1 MTESVQPDVTAMTVS
16 LLSAYVSNNNVPAA
30 DLAALIET
38 TRKALIGKTTL
49 AEPAAEV
56 FVAATTVRKSLA
68 SPDHILSMIDGK
80 PYKTLKRHI
89 STHGL
94 TVEEYRARYKLPH
107 DYPLVAENY
116 SASRREVAQRL
127 GLGRKPAV
135 KVETPVATAEVAAPV
150 TANAPAVAV
159 AADKPVVKAPRG
171 KAKAADAPPKAA
183 AAAVGKPVRAAK
195 TEANEPTA
203 SKAKAPARQAK
214 AKPAPVA
221 PANVAEAVPASTA
234 APAKNG
240 AAKPARKPREKAAI
254 AKSATSLTADLT
266 SVEAKAP
273 KKRATLRPRFKGAP
287 DKA

>member
-1 MTESVQPDVTAMTVS
+1 MTETVQPDVMAMTVS

-38 TRKALIGKTTL
+38 TRKALIGEATP
-49 AEPAAEV
+49 AVPAAEE
-56 FVAATTVRKSLA
+56 FVAATSVRKSLA

-94 TVEEYRARYKLPH
+94 TVEQYRARYKLPH

-135 KVETPVATAEVAAPV
+135 KVETTVAPAKVAAPV
-150 TANAPAVAV
+150 TASAPAGAV

-171 KAKAADAPPKAA
+171 KAESPAA
-183 AAAVGKPVRAAK
+183 APAKKSVRAAK
-195 TEANEPTA
+195 AEAKEPA
-203 SKAKAPARQAK
+203 VIKRKAPTKQAK
-214 AKPAPVA
+214 SKPAA
-221 PANVAEAVPASTA
+221 TPAVLAEA
-234 APAKNG
+234 APAPTVAPVKNE
-240 AAKPARKPREKAAI
+240 ADKPARKPREKAAA
-254 AKSATSLTADLT
+254 AKPAASVTADLA

-273 KKRATLRPRFKGAP
+273 KKRATLRPRFKGESG
-287 DKA
+287 KA